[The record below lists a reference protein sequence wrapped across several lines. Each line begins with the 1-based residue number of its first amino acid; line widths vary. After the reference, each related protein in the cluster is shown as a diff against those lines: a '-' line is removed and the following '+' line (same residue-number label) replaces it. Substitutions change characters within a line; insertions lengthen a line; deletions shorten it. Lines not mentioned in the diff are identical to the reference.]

1 MLKDKTVVLGITGS
15 IAAYKMASVA
25 SSLKK
30 MGVNVEVI
38 MTENA
43 TQFITPVTFEAITGN
58 RCIVDTFDRNFDFNI
73 EHISLAKKADLFIV
87 APASANIIGKI
98 ANGIAD
104 DMLTT
109 TFMACTCQ
117 KLIAPA
123 MNTNMYNNNILQDNL
138 RRCQNYGIRIIEP
151 ASGILACG
159 DAGRGKLPE
168 PELLVEHILSEIQYA
183 KDLRGKKVL
192 VTAGPTMEAIDPVRY
207 ITNHSS
213 GRMGYAIARCA
224 AYRGAQ
230 VVLVTGRTHI
240 EPPIF
245 TKVIKVT
252 DAESMYNAVMSEIDD
267 SDIIVMA
274 AAVADYTPAQVSDE
288 KLKKKDGDMSV
299 EMKRTRDILK
309 EAGKIKKADQYIC
322 GFAMETQNLIENAK
336 AKLTAKNADMIVANS
351 LRTEGAGFGT
361 ATNVATL
368 INSEEIKQLPIMS
381 KDELAEI
388 ILDEAI
394 KSIKRLGD
402 R

>member
-30 MGVNVEVI
+30 LGVNVEVI

-109 TFMACTCQ
+109 TFMACTCP

-151 ASGILACG
+151 ASGLLACG

-213 GRMGYAIARCA
+213 GRMGYAIAGCA

-267 SDIIVMA
+267 ADIIVMA

-309 EAGKIKKADQYIC
+309 EAGKIKKANQYIC

-336 AKLTAKNADMIVANS
+336 AKLEAKNADMIVANS

-394 KSIKRLGD
+394 KSIKR
-402 R
+402 

>member
-25 SSLKK
+25 SSLRKL
-30 MGVNVEVI
+30 GVNVEVI
-38 MTENA
+38 MTCNA

-58 RCIVDTFDRNFDFNI
+58 RCITDTFDRNFDFNI
-73 EHISLAKKADLFIV
+73 EHISLAKKADLFMV

-109 TFMACTCQ
+109 TFMACTCP

-138 RRCQNYGIRIIEP
+138 RRCQNCGIRIIEP
-151 ASGILACG
+151 ASGLLACG

-267 SDIIVMA
+267 ADIIVMA

-309 EAGKIKKADQYIC
+309 EAGKIKKANQYIC

-336 AKLTAKNADMIVANS
+336 AKLEAKNADMIVANS

-361 ATNVATL
+361 ATNVAIL

-394 KSIKRLGD
+394 KSIKR
-402 R
+402 

>member
-38 MTENA
+38 MTRNA

-58 RCIVDTFDRNFDFNI
+58 RCITDTFDRNFDFNI
-73 EHISLAKKADLFIV
+73 EHISLARKADLFIV

-109 TFMACTCQ
+109 TFMACTCP

-138 RRCQNYGIRIIEP
+138 RRCQNCGIRIIEP
-151 ASGILACG
+151 ASGLLACG
-159 DAGRGKLPE
+159 DSGRGKLPE
-168 PELLVEHILSEIQYA
+168 PEFLVEHILSEIQYV

-213 GRMGYAIARCA
+213 GKMGYAIARCA
-224 AYRGAQ
+224 AYRGAE

-245 TKVIKVT
+245 TKVLKVT
-252 DAESMYNAVMSEIDD
+252 DAKSMYNAVMGEIDD

-274 AAVADYTPAQVSDE
+274 AAVADYTPAKVSDE
-288 KLKKKDGDMSV
+288 KLKKKDVDMSV
-299 EMKRTRDILK
+299 EMKRTGDILK
-309 EAGKIKKADQYIC
+309 EAGKIKKTDQYIC

-336 AKLTAKNADMIVANS
+336 AKLEAKNADMIVANS

-368 INSEEIKQLPIMS
+368 IKPEEIKQLPIMS

-394 KSIKRLGD
+394 GSIKQ
-402 R
+402 

>member
-25 SSLKK
+25 SSLRKL
-30 MGVNVEVI
+30 GVNVEVI
-38 MTENA
+38 MTCNA

-58 RCIVDTFDRNFDFNI
+58 RCITDTFDRNFDFNI

-109 TFMACTCQ
+109 TFMACTCP
-117 KLIAPA
+117 KLIAPT

-151 ASGILACG
+151 ASGLLACG

-213 GRMGYAIARCA
+213 GRMGYAIAGCA

-267 SDIIVMA
+267 ADIIVMA

-288 KLKKKDGDMSV
+288 KLKKKDGDMSI

-309 EAGKIKKADQYIC
+309 EAGKIKKANQYIC

-336 AKLTAKNADMIVANS
+336 AKLEAKNADMIVANS

-394 KSIKRLGD
+394 KSIKR
-402 R
+402 

>member
-25 SSLKK
+25 SSLRKL
-30 MGVNVEVI
+30 GVNVEVI
-38 MTENA
+38 MTCNA

-58 RCIVDTFDRNFDFNI
+58 RCITDTFDRNFDFNI

-109 TFMACTCQ
+109 TFMACTCP

-138 RRCQNYGIRIIEP
+138 RRCQNCGIRIIEP
-151 ASGILACG
+151 ASGLLACG

-213 GRMGYAIARCA
+213 GRMGYAIAGCA
-224 AYRGAQ
+224 AYRGAD

-267 SDIIVMA
+267 ADIIVMA

-309 EAGKIKKADQYIC
+309 EAGKIKKANQYIC

-336 AKLTAKNADMIVANS
+336 AKLEAKNADMIVANS

-361 ATNVATL
+361 ETNVATL

-394 KSIKRLGD
+394 KSIKR
-402 R
+402 

>member
-25 SSLKK
+25 SSLRKL
-30 MGVNVEVI
+30 GVNVEVI
-38 MTENA
+38 MTCNA

-58 RCIVDTFDRNFDFNI
+58 RCITDTFDRNFDFNI

-109 TFMACTCQ
+109 TFMACTCP

-138 RRCQNYGIRIIEP
+138 RRCQNCGIRIIEP
-151 ASGILACG
+151 ASGLLACG

-213 GRMGYAIARCA
+213 GRMGYAIAGCA

-267 SDIIVMA
+267 ADIIVMA

-309 EAGKIKKADQYIC
+309 EAGKIKKANQYIC

-336 AKLTAKNADMIVANS
+336 AKLEAKNADMIVANS

-368 INSEEIKQLPIMS
+368 INSEEIKPLPIMS

-394 KSIKRLGD
+394 KSIKR
-402 R
+402 

>member
-25 SSLKK
+25 SSLRKL
-30 MGVNVEVI
+30 GVNVEVI
-38 MTENA
+38 MTCNA

-58 RCIVDTFDRNFDFNI
+58 RCITDTFDRNFDFNI
-73 EHISLAKKADLFIV
+73 EHISLAKKADLFMV

-109 TFMACTCQ
+109 TFMACTCP

-151 ASGILACG
+151 ASGLLACG

-213 GRMGYAIARCA
+213 GRMGYAIAGCA
-224 AYRGAQ
+224 AYRGAD

-267 SDIIVMA
+267 ADIIVMA

-309 EAGKIKKADQYIC
+309 EAGKIKKANQYIC

-336 AKLTAKNADMIVANS
+336 AKLEAKNADMIVANS

-361 ATNVATL
+361 ETNVATL

-394 KSIKRLGD
+394 KSIKR
-402 R
+402 

>member
-1 MLKDKTVVLGITGS
+1 MLKEKTVVLGITGS

-30 MGVNVEVI
+30 LGVNVEVI
-38 MTENA
+38 MTCNA

-58 RCIVDTFDRNFDFNI
+58 RCITDTFDRNFDFNI
-73 EHISLAKKADLFIV
+73 EHISLAKKADLFMV

-109 TFMACTCQ
+109 TFMACTCP

-138 RRCQNYGIRIIEP
+138 RRCQNCGIRIIEP
-151 ASGILACG
+151 ASGLLACG

-168 PELLVEHILSEIQYA
+168 PELMVEHILSEIQYA

-213 GRMGYAIARCA
+213 GRMGYAIAGCA

-267 SDIIVMA
+267 ADIIVMA

-309 EAGKIKKADQYIC
+309 EAGKIKKANQYIC

-336 AKLTAKNADMIVANS
+336 AKLEAKNADMIVANS

-394 KSIKRLGD
+394 KSIKR
-402 R
+402 

>member
-25 SSLKK
+25 SGLKK
-30 MGVNVEVI
+30 LGVNVEVI

-58 RCIVDTFDRNFDFNI
+58 RCITDTFDRNFDFNI
-73 EHISLAKKADLFIV
+73 EHISLAQKADLFIV

-109 TFMACTCQ
+109 TFMACTCP

-138 RRCQNYGIRIIEP
+138 RRCQNCGIRIIEP
-151 ASGILACG
+151 ASGLLACG
-159 DAGRGKLPE
+159 DSGRGKLPE
-168 PELLVEHILSEIQYA
+168 PEFLVEHILSEIQYV

-213 GRMGYAIARCA
+213 GKMGYAIARCA
-224 AYRGAQ
+224 AYRGAE

-267 SDIIVMA
+267 ADIIVMA

-299 EMKRTRDILK
+299 EMKRTKDILK
-309 EAGKIKKADQYIC
+309 EAGKIKKAGQYIC

-336 AKLTAKNADMIVANS
+336 AKLEAKNADMIVANS

-368 INSEEIKQLPIMS
+368 IKPEELKQLPIMS

-394 KSIKRLGD
+394 GSIKQ
-402 R
+402 

>member
-25 SSLKK
+25 SSLRKL
-30 MGVNVEVI
+30 GVNVEVI
-38 MTENA
+38 MTCNA

-58 RCIVDTFDRNFDFNI
+58 RCITDTFDRNFDFNI
-73 EHISLAKKADLFIV
+73 EHISLAKKADLFMV

-109 TFMACTCQ
+109 TFMACTCP

-138 RRCQNYGIRIIEP
+138 RRCQNCGIRIIEP
-151 ASGILACG
+151 ASGLLACG

-213 GRMGYAIARCA
+213 GRMGYAIAGCA

-267 SDIIVMA
+267 ADIIVMA

-309 EAGKIKKADQYIC
+309 EAGKIKKANQYIC

-336 AKLTAKNADMIVANS
+336 AKLEAKNADMIVANS

-381 KDELAEI
+381 KEELAEI

-394 KSIKRLGD
+394 KSIKR
-402 R
+402 

>member
-25 SSLKK
+25 SSLRKL
-30 MGVNVEVI
+30 GVNVEVI
-38 MTENA
+38 MTCNA

-73 EHISLAKKADLFIV
+73 EHISLAKKADLFMV

-109 TFMACTCQ
+109 TFMACTCP

-138 RRCQNYGIRIIEP
+138 RRCQNCGIRIIEP
-151 ASGILACG
+151 ASGLLACG

-183 KDLRGKKVL
+183 KDLRGEKVL

-213 GRMGYAIARCA
+213 GRMGYAIAGCA

-267 SDIIVMA
+267 ADIIVMA

-309 EAGKIKKADQYIC
+309 EAGKIKKANQYIC

-336 AKLTAKNADMIVANS
+336 AKLEAKNADMIVANS

-368 INSEEIKQLPIMS
+368 INSEEIKPLPIMS

-394 KSIKRLGD
+394 KSIKR
-402 R
+402 

>member
-30 MGVNVEVI
+30 LGVNVEVI
-38 MTENA
+38 MTCNA

-58 RCIVDTFDRNFDFNI
+58 RCITDTFDRNFDFNI
-73 EHISLAKKADLFIV
+73 EHISLAKKADLFMV

-109 TFMACTCQ
+109 TFMACTCP

-151 ASGILACG
+151 ASGLLACG

-192 VTAGPTMEAIDPVRY
+192 VTAGPTMEATDPVRY

-213 GRMGYAIARCA
+213 GRMGYAIAGCA

-267 SDIIVMA
+267 ADIIVMA

-309 EAGKIKKADQYIC
+309 EAGKIKKANQYIC

-336 AKLTAKNADMIVANS
+336 AKLEAKNADMIVANS

-368 INSEEIKQLPIMS
+368 IKPEELKQLPIMS

-394 KSIKRLGD
+394 GSIKQ
-402 R
+402 

>member
-25 SSLKK
+25 SSLRKL
-30 MGVNVEVI
+30 GVNVEVI

-58 RCIVDTFDRNFDFNI
+58 RCITDTFDRNFDFNI
-73 EHISLAKKADLFIV
+73 EHISLAKKADLFMV

-109 TFMACTCQ
+109 TFMACTCP

-138 RRCQNYGIRIIEP
+138 RRCQNCGIRIIEP
-151 ASGILACG
+151 ASGLLACG

-192 VTAGPTMEAIDPVRY
+192 ITAGPTMEAIDPVRY

-213 GRMGYAIARCA
+213 GRMGYAIAGCA

-267 SDIIVMA
+267 ADIIVMA

-309 EAGKIKKADQYIC
+309 EAGKIKKANQYIC

-336 AKLTAKNADMIVANS
+336 AKLEAKNADMIVANS

-394 KSIKRLGD
+394 KSIKR
-402 R
+402 

>member
-38 MTENA
+38 MTCNA

-73 EHISLAKKADLFIV
+73 EHISLAQKADLFIV

-109 TFMACTCQ
+109 TFMACTCP

-138 RRCQNYGIRIIEP
+138 RRCQNCGIRIIEP
-151 ASGILACG
+151 ASGLLACG
-159 DAGRGKLPE
+159 DSGRGKLPE
-168 PELLVEHILSEIQYA
+168 PEFLVEHILSEIQYV

-213 GRMGYAIARCA
+213 GKMGYAIARCA
-224 AYRGAQ
+224 AYRGAE

-267 SDIIVMA
+267 ADIIVMA

-309 EAGKIKKADQYIC
+309 EAGKIKKTDQYIC

-336 AKLTAKNADMIVANS
+336 AKLETKNADMIVANS

-368 INSEEIKQLPIMS
+368 IKPEEIKQLPIMS

-394 KSIKRLGD
+394 GSIKQ
-402 R
+402 

>member
-30 MGVNVEVI
+30 LGVNVEVI
-38 MTENA
+38 MTCNA

-58 RCIVDTFDRNFDFNI
+58 RCITDTFDRNFDFNI
-73 EHISLAKKADLFIV
+73 EHISLAKKADLFMV

-109 TFMACTCQ
+109 TFMACTCP

-138 RRCQNYGIRIIEP
+138 RRCQNCGIRIIEP
-151 ASGILACG
+151 ASGLLACG

-213 GRMGYAIARCA
+213 GRMGYAIAGCA
-224 AYRGAQ
+224 AYRGAD

-267 SDIIVMA
+267 ADIIVMA

-309 EAGKIKKADQYIC
+309 EAGKIKKANQYIC

-336 AKLTAKNADMIVANS
+336 AKLEAKNADMIVANS

-394 KSIKRLGD
+394 KSIKR
-402 R
+402 

>member
-25 SSLKK
+25 SSLRKL
-30 MGVNVEVI
+30 GVNVEVI

-58 RCIVDTFDRNFDFNI
+58 RCITDTFDRNFDFNI
-73 EHISLAKKADLFIV
+73 EHISLAKKADLFMV

-109 TFMACTCQ
+109 TFMACTCP

-151 ASGILACG
+151 ASGLLACG

-192 VTAGPTMEAIDPVRY
+192 ITAGPTMEAIDPVRY

-213 GRMGYAIARCA
+213 GRMGYAIAGCA

-267 SDIIVMA
+267 ADIIVMA

-309 EAGKIKKADQYIC
+309 EAGKIKKANQYIC

-336 AKLTAKNADMIVANS
+336 AKLEAKNADMIVANS

-394 KSIKRLGD
+394 KSIKR
-402 R
+402 

>member
-25 SSLKK
+25 SSLRKL
-30 MGVNVEVI
+30 GVNVEVI
-38 MTENA
+38 MTCNA

-109 TFMACTCQ
+109 TFMACTCP

-138 RRCQNYGIRIIEP
+138 RRCQNCGIRIIEP
-151 ASGILACG
+151 ASGLLACG

-213 GRMGYAIARCA
+213 GRMGYAIAGCA

-267 SDIIVMA
+267 ADIIVMA

-288 KLKKKDGDMSV
+288 KLKKKDGDMYV

-309 EAGKIKKADQYIC
+309 EAGKIKKANQYIC
-322 GFAMETQNLIENAK
+322 RFAMETQNLIENAK
-336 AKLTAKNADMIVANS
+336 AKLEAKNADMIVANS

-394 KSIKRLGD
+394 KSIKR
-402 R
+402 

>member
-58 RCIVDTFDRNFDFNI
+58 RCITDTFDRNFDFNI
-73 EHISLAKKADLFIV
+73 EHISLARKADLFIV

-109 TFMACTCQ
+109 TFMACTCP

-138 RRCQNYGIRIIEP
+138 RRCQNCGIRIIEP
-151 ASGILACG
+151 ASGLLACG
-159 DAGRGKLPE
+159 DSGRGKLPE
-168 PELLVEHILSEIQYA
+168 PEFLVEHILSEIQYV

-213 GRMGYAIARCA
+213 GKMGYAIARCA
-224 AYRGAQ
+224 AYRGAE

-267 SDIIVMA
+267 ADVIVMA

-309 EAGKIKKADQYIC
+309 EAGKIKKANQYIC

-336 AKLTAKNADMIVANS
+336 AKLEAKNADMIVANS

-394 KSIKRLGD
+394 KSIKR
-402 R
+402 

>member
-25 SSLKK
+25 SSLRKL
-30 MGVNVEVI
+30 GVNVEVI

-58 RCIVDTFDRNFDFNI
+58 RCITDTFDRNFDFNI
-73 EHISLAKKADLFIV
+73 EHISLAKKADLFMV

-109 TFMACTCQ
+109 TFMACTCP

-138 RRCQNYGIRIIEP
+138 RRCQNCGIRIIEP
-151 ASGILACG
+151 ASGLLACG

-168 PELLVEHILSEIQYA
+168 PELLVEHILSEIRYA

-213 GRMGYAIARCA
+213 GRMGYAIAGCA

-267 SDIIVMA
+267 ADIIVMA

-309 EAGKIKKADQYIC
+309 EAGKIKKANQYIC

-336 AKLTAKNADMIVANS
+336 AKLEAKNADMIVANS

-381 KDELAEI
+381 KDELAV
-388 ILDEAI
+388 ILLDVAF
-394 KSIKRLGD
+394 KSIKR
-402 R
+402 

>member
-25 SSLKK
+25 SSLRKL
-30 MGVNVEVI
+30 GVNVEVI
-38 MTENA
+38 MTCNA

-73 EHISLAKKADLFIV
+73 EHISLAKKADLFMV

-109 TFMACTCQ
+109 TFMACTCP

-151 ASGILACG
+151 ASGLLACG

-213 GRMGYAIARCA
+213 GRMGYAIAGCA

-267 SDIIVMA
+267 ADIIVMA

-309 EAGKIKKADQYIC
+309 EAGKIKKANQYIC

-336 AKLTAKNADMIVANS
+336 AKLEAKNADMIVANS

-381 KDELAEI
+381 KEELAEI

-394 KSIKRLGD
+394 KSIKR
-402 R
+402 

>member
-30 MGVNVEVI
+30 LGVNVEVI

-58 RCIVDTFDRNFDFNI
+58 RCITDTFDRNFDFNI
-73 EHISLAKKADLFIV
+73 EHISLARKADLFIV

-109 TFMACTCQ
+109 TFMACTCP

-138 RRCQNYGIRIIEP
+138 RRCQSCGIRIIEP
-151 ASGILACG
+151 ASGLLACG
-159 DAGRGKLPE
+159 DSGRGKLPE
-168 PELLVEHILSEIQYA
+168 PEFLVEHILSEIQYV

-213 GRMGYAIARCA
+213 GKMGYAIARCA
-224 AYRGAQ
+224 AYRGAE

-267 SDIIVMA
+267 ADIIVMA

-309 EAGKIKKADQYIC
+309 EAGKIKKTDQYIC

-336 AKLTAKNADMIVANS
+336 AKLEAKNADMIVANS

-368 INSEEIKQLPIMS
+368 IKPEELKQLPIMS

-394 KSIKRLGD
+394 GSIKQ
-402 R
+402 

>member
-25 SSLKK
+25 SSLRKL
-30 MGVNVEVI
+30 GVNVEVI
-38 MTENA
+38 MTCNA

-109 TFMACTCQ
+109 TFMACTCP

-123 MNTNMYNNNILQDNL
+123 MNTNMNNNKILQDNL

-151 ASGILACG
+151 ASGLLACG

-168 PELLVEHILSEIQYA
+168 PELLVEHILSEIKYA

-213 GRMGYAIARCA
+213 GRMGYAIAGCA

-267 SDIIVMA
+267 ADIIVMA

-309 EAGKIKKADQYIC
+309 EAGKIKKANQYIC
-322 GFAMETQNLIENAK
+322 GFAMETHNLIENAK
-336 AKLTAKNADMIVANS
+336 AKLEAKNADMIVANS

-394 KSIKRLGD
+394 KSIKR
-402 R
+402 

>member
-25 SSLKK
+25 SSLRKL
-30 MGVNVEVI
+30 GVNVEVI

-58 RCIVDTFDRNFDFNI
+58 RCITDTFDRNFDFNI

-109 TFMACTCQ
+109 TFMACTCP

-151 ASGILACG
+151 ASGLLACG

-183 KDLRGKKVL
+183 KVLRGKKVL

-213 GRMGYAIARCA
+213 GRMGYAIAGCA

-267 SDIIVMA
+267 ADIIVMA

-309 EAGKIKKADQYIC
+309 EAGKIKKANQYIC

-336 AKLTAKNADMIVANS
+336 AKLEAKNADMIVANS

-394 KSIKRLGD
+394 KSIKR
-402 R
+402 

>member
-25 SSLKK
+25 SSLRKL
-30 MGVNVEVI
+30 GVNVEVI
-38 MTENA
+38 MTCNA

-58 RCIVDTFDRNFDFNI
+58 RCITDTFDRNFDFNI

-109 TFMACTCQ
+109 TFMACTCP

-151 ASGILACG
+151 ASGLLACG

-213 GRMGYAIARCA
+213 GRMGYAIAGCA

-267 SDIIVMA
+267 ADIIVMA
-274 AAVADYTPAQVSDE
+274 AAVADYTPAHVSDE

-309 EAGKIKKADQYIC
+309 EAGKIKKANQYIC

-336 AKLTAKNADMIVANS
+336 AKLKAKNADMIVANS

-394 KSIKRLGD
+394 KSIKR
-402 R
+402 

>member
-38 MTENA
+38 MTCNA

-58 RCIVDTFDRNFDFNI
+58 RCITDTFDRNFDFNI
-73 EHISLAKKADLFIV
+73 EHISLAKKADLFMV

-109 TFMACTCQ
+109 TFMACTCP

-138 RRCQNYGIRIIEP
+138 RRCQKCGIRIIEP
-151 ASGILACG
+151 ASGLLACG

-183 KDLRGKKVL
+183 KDLRGEKVL

-267 SDIIVMA
+267 ADIIVMA

-309 EAGKIKKADQYIC
+309 EAGKIKKANQYIC

-336 AKLTAKNADMIVANS
+336 AKLEAKNADMIVANS

-394 KSIKRLGD
+394 KSIKR
-402 R
+402 

>member
-25 SSLKK
+25 SSLRKL
-30 MGVNVEVI
+30 GVNVEVI
-38 MTENA
+38 MTCNA

-58 RCIVDTFDRNFDFNI
+58 RCITDTFDRNFDFNI

-109 TFMACTCQ
+109 TFMACTCP

-138 RRCQNYGIRIIEP
+138 RRCQNCGIRIIEP
-151 ASGILACG
+151 ASGLLACG

-213 GRMGYAIARCA
+213 GRMGYAIAGCA

-267 SDIIVMA
+267 ADIIVMA

-309 EAGKIKKADQYIC
+309 EAGKIKKANQYIC

-336 AKLTAKNADMIVANS
+336 AKLEAKNADMIVANS

-394 KSIKRLGD
+394 KSIKR
-402 R
+402 

>member
-25 SSLKK
+25 SSLRKL
-30 MGVNVEVI
+30 GVNVEVI
-38 MTENA
+38 MTCNA

-58 RCIVDTFDRNFDFNI
+58 RCITDTFDRNFDFNI
-73 EHISLAKKADLFIV
+73 EHISLAKKADLFMV

-109 TFMACTCQ
+109 TFMACTCP

-123 MNTNMYNNNILQDNL
+123 MNTNMYNNGILQENL
-138 RRCQNYGIRIIEP
+138 RRCQNCGIRIIEP
-151 ASGILACG
+151 ASGLLACG

-213 GRMGYAIARCA
+213 GRMGYAIAGCA

-267 SDIIVMA
+267 ADIIVMA

-309 EAGKIKKADQYIC
+309 EAGKIKKANQYIC

-336 AKLTAKNADMIVANS
+336 AKLEAKNADMIVANS

-394 KSIKRLGD
+394 KSIKR
-402 R
+402 

>member
-25 SSLKK
+25 SSLRKL
-30 MGVNVEVI
+30 GVNVEVI
-38 MTENA
+38 MTCNA
-43 TQFITPVTFEAITGN
+43 TQFITPVTFETITGN
-58 RCIVDTFDRNFDFNI
+58 RCITDTFDRNFDFNI
-73 EHISLAKKADLFIV
+73 EHISLAKKADLFMV

-109 TFMACTCQ
+109 TFMACTCP

-138 RRCQNYGIRIIEP
+138 RRCQNCGIRIIEP
-151 ASGILACG
+151 ASGLLACG

-183 KDLRGKKVL
+183 KDLRGEKVL

-267 SDIIVMA
+267 ADIIVMA

-299 EMKRTRDILK
+299 EMKRTRDIFK
-309 EAGKIKKADQYIC
+309 EAGKIKKANQYIC

-336 AKLTAKNADMIVANS
+336 AKLEAKNADMIVANS

-394 KSIKRLGD
+394 KSIKL
-402 R
+402 

>member
-25 SSLKK
+25 SSLRKL
-30 MGVNVEVI
+30 GVNVEVI
-38 MTENA
+38 MTCNA

-109 TFMACTCQ
+109 TFMACTCP

-123 MNTNMYNNNILQDNL
+123 MNTNMYNNGILQENL

-151 ASGILACG
+151 ASGLLACG

-213 GRMGYAIARCA
+213 GRMGYAIAGCA

-267 SDIIVMA
+267 ADIIVMA

-309 EAGKIKKADQYIC
+309 EAGKIKKANQYIC

-336 AKLTAKNADMIVANS
+336 AKLEAKNADMIVANS

-394 KSIKRLGD
+394 KSIKR
-402 R
+402 

>member
-25 SSLKK
+25 SSLRKL
-30 MGVNVEVI
+30 GVNVEVI
-38 MTENA
+38 MTCNA

-58 RCIVDTFDRNFDFNI
+58 RCITDTFDRNFDFNI

-109 TFMACTCQ
+109 TFMACTCP

-151 ASGILACG
+151 ASGLLACG

-192 VTAGPTMEAIDPVRY
+192 ITAGPTMEAIDPVRY

-213 GRMGYAIARCA
+213 GRMGYAIAGCA

-267 SDIIVMA
+267 ADIIVMA

-309 EAGKIKKADQYIC
+309 DAGKIKKANQYIC

-336 AKLTAKNADMIVANS
+336 AKLEAKNADMIVANS

-394 KSIKRLGD
+394 KSIKR
-402 R
+402 

>member
-25 SSLKK
+25 SSLRKL
-30 MGVNVEVI
+30 GVNVEVI
-38 MTENA
+38 MTCNA

-109 TFMACTCQ
+109 TFMACTCP

-151 ASGILACG
+151 ASGLLACG
-159 DAGRGKLPE
+159 GGGRGKLPE

-213 GRMGYAIARCA
+213 GRMGYAIAGCA

-267 SDIIVMA
+267 ADIIVMA

-309 EAGKIKKADQYIC
+309 EAGKIKKANQYIC

-336 AKLTAKNADMIVANS
+336 AKLEAKNADMIVANS

-394 KSIKRLGD
+394 KSIKR
-402 R
+402 

>member
-30 MGVNVEVI
+30 LGVNVEVI

-58 RCIVDTFDRNFDFNI
+58 RCITDTFDRNFDFNI
-73 EHISLAKKADLFIV
+73 EHISLAKKADLFMV

-109 TFMACTCQ
+109 TFMACTCP

-138 RRCQNYGIRIIEP
+138 RRCQNCGIRIIEP
-151 ASGILACG
+151 ASGLLACG
-159 DAGRGKLPE
+159 DSGRGKLPE

-213 GRMGYAIARCA
+213 GKMGYAIARCA
-224 AYRGAQ
+224 AYRGAE

-299 EMKRTRDILK
+299 EMKRTGDILK
-309 EAGKIKKADQYIC
+309 EAGKIKKTYQYIC
-322 GFAMETQNLIENAK
+322 GFAMETQNLIENAR
-336 AKLTAKNADMIVANS
+336 AKLEAKNADMIVANS

-368 INSEEIKQLPIMS
+368 IKPEEIKQLPIMS

-394 KSIKRLGD
+394 GSIKQ
-402 R
+402 

>member
-25 SSLKK
+25 SSLRKL
-30 MGVNVEVI
+30 GVNVEVI
-38 MTENA
+38 MTCNA

-58 RCIVDTFDRNFDFNI
+58 RCITDTFDRNFDFNI
-73 EHISLAKKADLFIV
+73 EHISLAKKADLFMV
-87 APASANIIGKI
+87 APTSANIIGKI

-109 TFMACTCQ
+109 TFMACTCP

-151 ASGILACG
+151 ASGLLACG

-168 PELLVEHILSEIQYA
+168 PELLVEHILSEIKYA

-213 GRMGYAIARCA
+213 GRMGYAIAGCA

-267 SDIIVMA
+267 ADIIVMA

-309 EAGKIKKADQYIC
+309 EAGKIKKANQYIC

-336 AKLTAKNADMIVANS
+336 AKLEAKNADMIVANS

-394 KSIKRLGD
+394 KSIKR
-402 R
+402 

>member
-25 SSLKK
+25 SSLRKL
-30 MGVNVEVI
+30 GVNVEVI

-58 RCIVDTFDRNFDFNI
+58 RCIADTFDRNFDFNI

-87 APASANIIGKI
+87 APASANMIGKI

-109 TFMACTCQ
+109 TFMACTCP

-151 ASGILACG
+151 ASGLLACG

-213 GRMGYAIARCA
+213 GRMGYAIAGCA

-267 SDIIVMA
+267 ADIIVMA

-309 EAGKIKKADQYIC
+309 EAGKIKKANQYIC

-336 AKLTAKNADMIVANS
+336 AKLEAKNADMIVANS

-394 KSIKRLGD
+394 KSIKR
-402 R
+402 

>member
-25 SSLKK
+25 SSLRKL
-30 MGVNVEVI
+30 GVNVEVI

-58 RCIVDTFDRNFDFNI
+58 RCITDTFDRNFDFNI
-73 EHISLAKKADLFIV
+73 EHISLAKKADLFMV

-109 TFMACTCQ
+109 TFMACTCP

-138 RRCQNYGIRIIEP
+138 RRCQNCGIRIIEP
-151 ASGILACG
+151 ASGLLACG

-183 KDLRGKKVL
+183 KDLRGEKVL

-213 GRMGYAIARCA
+213 GRMGYAIAGCA

-267 SDIIVMA
+267 ADIIVMA

-309 EAGKIKKADQYIC
+309 EAGKIKKANQYIC

-336 AKLTAKNADMIVANS
+336 AKLEAKNADMIVANS

-394 KSIKRLGD
+394 KSIKR
-402 R
+402 

>member
-25 SSLKK
+25 SSLRKL
-30 MGVNVEVI
+30 GVNVEVI

-58 RCIVDTFDRNFDFNI
+58 RCITDTFDRNFDFNI
-73 EHISLAKKADLFIV
+73 EHISLAKKADLFMV

-109 TFMACTCQ
+109 TFMACTCP

-138 RRCQNYGIRIIEP
+138 RRCQNCGIRIIEP
-151 ASGILACG
+151 ASGLLACG

-213 GRMGYAIARCA
+213 GRMGYAIAGCA
-224 AYRGAQ
+224 AYRGAD

-267 SDIIVMA
+267 ADIIVMA

-309 EAGKIKKADQYIC
+309 EAGKIKKANQYIC

-336 AKLTAKNADMIVANS
+336 AKLEAKNADMIVANS

-381 KDELAEI
+381 KEELAEI

-394 KSIKRLGD
+394 KSIKR
-402 R
+402 

>member
-25 SSLKK
+25 SSLRKL
-30 MGVNVEVI
+30 GVNVEVI
-38 MTENA
+38 MTCNA

-58 RCIVDTFDRNFDFNI
+58 RCITDTFDRNFDFNI
-73 EHISLAKKADLFIV
+73 EHISLAKKADLFMV

-109 TFMACTCQ
+109 TFMACTCP

-151 ASGILACG
+151 ASGLLACG

-213 GRMGYAIARCA
+213 GRMGYAIAGCA
-224 AYRGAQ
+224 AYRGAD

-240 EPPIF
+240 EPPVF

-267 SDIIVMA
+267 ADIIVMA

-309 EAGKIKKADQYIC
+309 EAGKIKKANQYIC

-336 AKLTAKNADMIVANS
+336 AKLEAKNADMIVANS

-394 KSIKRLGD
+394 KSIKR
-402 R
+402 

>member
-25 SSLKK
+25 SSLRKL
-30 MGVNVEVI
+30 GVNVEVI

-58 RCIVDTFDRNFDFNI
+58 RCITDTFDRNFDFNI
-73 EHISLAKKADLFIV
+73 EHISLAKKADLFMV

-109 TFMACTCQ
+109 TFMACTCP

-151 ASGILACG
+151 ASGLLACG

-213 GRMGYAIARCA
+213 GRMGYAIAGCA
-224 AYRGAQ
+224 AYRGAD
-230 VVLVTGRTHI
+230 VVLVTGRAHI

-267 SDIIVMA
+267 ADIIVMA

-309 EAGKIKKADQYIC
+309 EAGKIKKANQYIC

-336 AKLTAKNADMIVANS
+336 AKLEAKNADMIVANS

-394 KSIKRLGD
+394 KSIKR
-402 R
+402 

>member
-25 SSLKK
+25 SSLRKL
-30 MGVNVEVI
+30 GVNVEVI
-38 MTENA
+38 MTCNA

-58 RCIVDTFDRNFDFNI
+58 RCITDTFDRNFDFNI

-109 TFMACTCQ
+109 TFMACACP

-151 ASGILACG
+151 ASGLLACG

-192 VTAGPTMEAIDPVRY
+192 ITAGPTMEAIDPVRY

-213 GRMGYAIARCA
+213 GRMGYAIAGCA

-267 SDIIVMA
+267 ADIIVMA

-309 EAGKIKKADQYIC
+309 EAGKIKKANQYIC

-336 AKLTAKNADMIVANS
+336 AKLEAKNADMIVANS

-394 KSIKRLGD
+394 KSIKR
-402 R
+402 